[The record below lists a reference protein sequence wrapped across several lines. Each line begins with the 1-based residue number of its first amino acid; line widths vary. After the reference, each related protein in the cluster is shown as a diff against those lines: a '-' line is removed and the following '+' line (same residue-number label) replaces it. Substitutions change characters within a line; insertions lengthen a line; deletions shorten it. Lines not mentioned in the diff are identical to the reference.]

1 MKYVKKNYCNRRIH
15 IGLVAHCKEGCKYG
29 LLYGF
34 RKPPYMGG
42 NENVYEHKLLF
53 FEKDTSLELLE
64 NTLVSY
70 LSFDYNGFTPNVDYV
85 FPLSSL
91 VVHRDTR
98 GTQRADNV
106 YHDDETWRLINE
118 GKPYVDFE
126 SGRNC
131 VIYYPIIQDDTCTIW
146 EGLLGNGIY
155 VSKHTEWL
163 IFEMYNELIQID
175 YKGWPTI
182 TEVAYAICRFKKQIE
197 AINAYEEI
205 DRYQIVKIKQYVS
218 RPGRDDNYFEDI
230 KYCLMSDDKY
240 LSYLL
245 PSKRE
250 NIFFDDNATYGDGY
264 SSGMHIMEE
273 ETAKARE
280 YAKNEYTKEKHF
292 AFLVS
297 DYFSE
302 LIRMKEQAEYLNS
315 CIINSFDVNNAS
327 KVANNFQGEITAD
340 FRELVDEYNQK
351 TVVGLLEVHPHK

>member
-1 MKYVKKNYCNRRIH
+1 M
-15 IGLVAHCKEGCKYG
+15 
-29 LLYGF
+29 
-34 RKPPYMGG
+34 
-42 NENVYEHKLLF
+42 F

-205 DRYQIVKIKQYVS
+205 DRYQIISHIYSLRKERIFSLTTTRHIVMGILVVCTSWRK
-218 RPGRDDNYFEDI
+218 RPRKHASMPKMNTQRRNT
-230 KYCLMSDDKY
+230 
-240 LSYLL
+240 L
-245 PSKRE
+245 P
-250 NIFFDDNATYGDGY
+250 F
-264 SSGMHIMEE
+264 
-273 ETAKARE
+273 
-280 YAKNEYTKEKHF
+280 
-292 AFLVS
+292 
-297 DYFSE
+297 
-302 LIRMKEQAEYLNS
+302 
-315 CIINSFDVNNAS
+315 
-327 KVANNFQGEITAD
+327 
-340 FRELVDEYNQK
+340 
-351 TVVGLLEVHPHK
+351 